1 MPTPFF
7 HCRPAVYVPSL
18 RISDHFSRVYSRFLL
33 LETKDPCSQEF
44 FLNSGAG
51 WENRDSESGNGFQK
65 LGTKFDIDFGC
76 LDTRFAG
83 IYERFTEI
91 GALWC
96 TNPLHDVGTV
106 TMAMKTSKHHPNRPE
121 LLEKIQVVHLVPK
134 QCLSALQNFPIEL
147 ILVTGFCGPKQ
158 GNRGRKCGA
167 RFWSFCSGGDWRT
180 GTLTN
185 DLPGIRDHPEIV
197 FSLFEQF
204 SKPI

>member
-1 MPTPFF
+1 
-7 HCRPAVYVPSL
+7 
-18 RISDHFSRVYSRFLL
+18 
-33 LETKDPCSQEF
+33 
-44 FLNSGAG
+44 
-51 WENRDSESGNGFQK
+51 
-65 LGTKFDIDFGC
+65 
-76 LDTRFAG
+76 
-83 IYERFTEI
+83 
-91 GALWC
+91 
-96 TNPLHDVGTV
+96 
-106 TMAMKTSKHHPNRPE
+106 MAMKTSKHHPDRPE

-185 DLPGIRDHPEIV
+185 DLPGIRDHPGIV

-204 SKPI
+204 SKPIWAVGIHSACSATFCTKDSGDGQRTLQSHSRKAARDVTVFLPPSRKNRRFRLDQNARVIFGVHELAMFEFKFPKSKM